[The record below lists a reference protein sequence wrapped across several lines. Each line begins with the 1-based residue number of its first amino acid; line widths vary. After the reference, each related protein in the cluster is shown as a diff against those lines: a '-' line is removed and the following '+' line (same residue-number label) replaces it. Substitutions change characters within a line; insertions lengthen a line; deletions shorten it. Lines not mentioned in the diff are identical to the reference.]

1 MRLDAPVPILL
12 FRKDKEDIK
21 MGTAFDT
28 SRRAVHS
35 ELEQSTP
42 RRGWG
47 ISGWGVGSWILAV
60 LGVLVVAVYI
70 ASFYF
75 DSIVRARVLREMNAN
90 LVGYHTTLNH
100 AHLQLLDGS
109 LTLYGLVVHQNKHPN
124 PPVADMARMAFHI
137 QWREIFTGHVVA
149 DVLLTHPRVQINLI
163 QLRSE
168 KADPVPLSQK
178 GWQDAIQAIY
188 PFKINLFRIRAGEFT
203 YIDTDPNRPLHFRDL
218 TFRADNIRN
227 IHYRDQVFPSPFHA
241 ESVVF
246 EKGRMTIDGKCNF
259 LTKPLPAMLANFWVE
274 NIPLS
279 QFEPE
284 LQRANLHIYGGT
296 FESKGLM
303 EYTPKIRRF
312 TVDEATVD
320 GIHLDYVHTA
330 QTATAEK
337 QTVETVKKTASEVAN
352 EPDVDLKA
360 SEVNF
365 VHSELKYLDES
376 ANPHYALAISDLS
389 LRATNLSNHL
399 SEGPARIVLNGKLM
413 DSGKTTM
420 TAVLRPSNKNGPDLD
435 FDLTAQDVDL
445 TKLNDLLRAYGK
457 FDVAAGKASV
467 YMQMS
472 LKNHYMTG
480 YVKPLFTDLKVYD
493 AQKDKKKPILHQAYE
508 LAIGGAAKL
517 LKNRSTKDVA
527 TKIDISGPVNTPN
540 VNIWQ
545 TIGQFIQNAFVKAII
560 PGYEHEISLAKA
572 QK

>member
-1 MRLDAPVPILL
+1 LRLDAPVPILL

-28 SRRAVHS
+28 SRRAEHF
-35 ELEQSTP
+35 EPEQSAP
-42 RRGWG
+42 RR
-47 ISGWGVGSWILAV
+47 GWGVGSWGVGRWLLALLAV
-60 LGVLVVAVYI
+60 LVVGVYI

-75 DSIVRARVLREMNAN
+75 DSIIRARVLKEMNAK
-90 LVGYHTTLNH
+90 LVGYHTTLAH

-109 LTLYGLVVHQNKHPN
+109 LTLYGLVVHQDKHPN
-124 PPVADMARMAFHI
+124 PPVADIARMGFHI
-137 QWREIFTGHVVA
+137 QWREVFERHVVA
-149 DVLLTHPRVQINLI
+149 DVLLTHPHVHINLI

-188 PFKINLFRIRAGEFT
+188 PFKINLFRIRNGEFT
-203 YIDTDPNRPLHFRDL
+203 YIDTDPNRPLHFTDL

-227 IHYRDQVFPSPFHA
+227 IHYRAEVYPSPFHA

-246 EKGRMTIDGKCNF
+246 EKGRMTIDGKANF
-259 LTKPLPAMLANFWVE
+259 LTRPLPAMLAQYWVE
-274 NIPLS
+274 NIPLK

-284 LQRANLHIYGGT
+284 LQRANVHIYGGT
-296 FESKGLM
+296 LESKGLM
-303 EYTPKIRRF
+303 EYTPKIERF
-312 TVDEATVD
+312 DVQEATID

-330 QTATAEK
+330 QTAPEEK
-337 QTVETVKKTASEVAN
+337 KTVETVKKTASKVAN
-352 EPDVDLKA
+352 SPDVDLKA
-360 SEVNF
+360 REVNF

-376 ANPHYALAISDLS
+376 SNPHYELAVSDMS
-389 LRATNLSNHL
+389 LKATNLSNHL
-399 SEGPARIVLNGKLM
+399 AEGPARVVLNGKLM
-413 DSGKTTM
+413 GTGQATM
-420 TAVLRPSNKNGPDLD
+420 TAVLRPSNNGPDLD
-435 FDLTAQDVDL
+435 LDLAAQDVDL

-457 FDVAAGKASV
+457 FDVAQGKASV

-472 LKNHYMTG
+472 MKNHYMTG
-480 YVKPLFTDLKVYD
+480 YVKPLFTDVQVYD

-540 VNIWQ
+540 VSVWQ
-545 TIGQFIQNAFVKAII
+545 AIGQSIQNAFVKAII

>member
-1 MRLDAPVPILL
+1 
-12 FRKDKEDIK
+12 

-28 SRRAVHS
+28 SRRTVHPEPEPS
-35 ELEQSTP
+35 PP

-47 ISGWGVGSWILAV
+47 VGRWIFVVLATLAV
-60 LGVLVVAVYI
+60 AIYV
-70 ASFYF
+70 ASFF
-75 DSIVRARVLREMNAN
+75 LDSIIRQRVLRETNAS
-90 LVGYHTTLNH
+90 LVGYHTTLNR
-100 AHLQLLDGS
+100 AHVQLLNGS
-109 LTLYGLVVHQNKHPN
+109 LTLYGLVVHQDKHPN
-124 PPVADMARMAFHI
+124 PPVADLARMAFRI
-137 QWREIFTGHVVA
+137 QWREVFTGHVVA
-149 DVLLTHPRVQINLI
+149 DVLLTHPHVHINLT

-188 PFKINLFRIRAGEFT
+188 PFKINLFRIRDGEFT

-227 IHYRDQVFPSPFHA
+227 IHYRDQVYPSPFHA

-259 LTKPLPAMLANFWVE
+259 LTKPLPAMLAQYWVE
-274 NIPLS
+274 NIPLK

-284 LQRANLHIYGGT
+284 LQRANVHIYGGT

-312 TVDEATVD
+312 NVDEATIA

-337 QTVETVKKTASEVAN
+337 QTVETVKKTASKVTNA
-352 EPDVDLKA
+352 PDVDLKA
-360 SEVNF
+360 RVVNF
-365 VHSELKYLDES
+365 VHSELKYQDDA
-376 ANPHYALAISDLS
+376 ANPHYALDISDMS
-389 LRATNLSNHL
+389 LKATNLSNHV
-399 SEGPARIVLNGKLM
+399 SEGPARVVLNGKVM
-413 DSGKTTM
+413 GTGQANM
-420 TAVLRPSNKNGPDLD
+420 TAVLLPSNNGADMD

-445 TKLNDLLRAYGK
+445 TRLNDLLRAYGK

-480 YVKPLFTDLKVYD
+480 YVKPLFTDVKVYD

-508 LAIGGAAKL
+508 LAIGAAAKL
-517 LKNRSTKDVA
+517 FKNRSTKEVA
-527 TKIDISGPVNTPN
+527 AKIDISGPLNTPN
-540 VNIWQ
+540 VSIWQ
-545 TIGQFIQNAFVKAII
+545 AIGQFIQNAFVKAII
-560 PGYEHEISLAKA
+560 PGYEHEISLAKGS
-572 QK
+572 K